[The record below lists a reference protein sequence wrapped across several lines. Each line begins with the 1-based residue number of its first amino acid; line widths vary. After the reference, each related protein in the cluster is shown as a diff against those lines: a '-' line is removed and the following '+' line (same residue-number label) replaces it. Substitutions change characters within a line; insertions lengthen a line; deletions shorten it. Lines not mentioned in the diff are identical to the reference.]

1 MAAPT
6 RWPRRRRQPR
16 RPPPRRTPVA
26 AAAVTPAVVL
36 THEQIEARLLDVVS
50 ERTGYPTDMLSL
62 DADLEGDL
70 GIDSIK
76 RVEIAGTFTQTL
88 AEEQR
93 AAIDMELL
101 TSSRTL
107 REVIAVL
114 EEGIRPR
121 PVPPDH
127 PPRRAAA
134 AEAIAPFEPRTGRD
148 GAHRPVRR
156 APYERS
162 RDHRHRRLD
171 PAGVSR
177 SSTTGPAAR
186 AAGGCSLPVATRRC

>member
-1 MAAPT
+1 MT
-6 RWPRRRRQPR
+6 
-16 RPPPRRTPVA
+16 
-26 AAAVTPAVVL
+26 L
-36 THEQIEARLLDVVS
+36 THEQIEAGLLDVVC

-114 EEGIRPR
+114 EEGIRPTGVETAGTSPRHPSRRRGGDR
-121 PVPPDH
+121 P
-127 PPRRAAA
+127 
-134 AEAIAPFEPRTGRD
+134 F
-148 GAHRPVRR
+148 
-156 APYERS
+156 
-162 RDHRHRRLD
+162 
-171 PAGVSR
+171 
-177 SSTTGPAAR
+177 
-186 AAGGCSLPVATRRC
+186 